1 MIWFVNTVTQSK
13 IKWFEWYAYFLG
25 KNENTF
31 SIKNGSCYKIVY
43 FSSESLDLRKPNL
56 RNNQVLRKWITVGM
70 SYLESTLKKWWDVLW
85 YAEKKCM
92 RILKEVVPYIL
103 IPFCFSLH

>member
-56 RNNQVLRKWITVGM
+56 RNNQVLRKWISVGM
-70 SYLESTLKKWWDVLW
+70 SYLESTLKKND
-85 YAEKKCM
+85 EMSCDMQKKSVCGFW
-92 RILKEVVPYIL
+92 RRWCLT
-103 IPFCFSLH
+103 S